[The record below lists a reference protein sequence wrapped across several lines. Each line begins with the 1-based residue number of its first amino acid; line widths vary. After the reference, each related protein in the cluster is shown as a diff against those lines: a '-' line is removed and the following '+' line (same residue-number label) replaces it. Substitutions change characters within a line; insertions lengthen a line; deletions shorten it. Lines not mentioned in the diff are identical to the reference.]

1 MVDAAGAPLTVA
13 IAVSAAA
20 GAVSFAS
27 PCVLPLV
34 PGYLA
39 FASGFSGAATTGAG
53 ATGRRQAG
61 RGLVLVASVL
71 FVLGFA
77 AFFTLLGGAFGRLG
91 AALAEHRQLVG
102 AVGGVLVLAMGLF
115 LLGVMRPA
123 AFERDVRAV
132 SRVHRAGLLGAFPLG
147 VVFAAGWTPCIGPT
161 LAAILALTTAD
172 GGASAARGATLAF
185 AYAMGLGLP
194 FVLIGL
200 LLDRGVGAVTAL
212 RRHSARIERTG
223 GAVLVAVGVLLV
235 TGLWDRVLTSLQP
248 AISGFTPAL

>member
-1 MVDAAGAPLTVA
+1 MLDTAGGPLSVA

-39 FASGFSGAATTGAG
+39 FASGLAGARTTGRAES
-53 ATGRRQAG
+53 G

-77 AFFTLLGGAFGRLG
+77 AFFTLLGGAFGGLG
-91 AALAEHRQLVG
+91 AALAEHRQVVG
-102 AVGGVLVLAMGLF
+102 AVGGVLVIATGLF
-115 LLGVMRPA
+115 LLGVLRPA
-123 AFERDVRAV
+123 ALEREVRAV
-132 SRVHRAGLLGAFPLG
+132 SRVRRAGLLGAFPLG

-161 LAAILALTTAD
+161 LAAILTLTAAD
-172 GGASAARGATLAF
+172 GAASPARGATLAF

-194 FVLIGL
+194 FVLVGL
-200 LLDRGVGAVTAL
+200 LLDRGVGAVTRL
-212 RRHSARIERTG
+212 RRHSVHFERAG

-248 AISGFTPAL
+248 AISGFTPTL